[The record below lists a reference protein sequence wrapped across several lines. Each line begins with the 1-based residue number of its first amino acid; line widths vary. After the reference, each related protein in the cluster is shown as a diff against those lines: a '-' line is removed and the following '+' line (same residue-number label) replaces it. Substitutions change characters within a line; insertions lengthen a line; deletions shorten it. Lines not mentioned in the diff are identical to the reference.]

1 MIFLSRAHLLLRTF
15 FCSFHPECALS
26 CGHCAGLTD
35 AFYDLHTTR
44 AAYASECA
52 THQGTQA
59 ALAAVSQEL
68 AQFNA
73 TATTAQLLQ
82 ALFLFFISS
91 SVMSVFALF
100 FCCSFS
106 DSLLESLLESDI
118 FPVRF
123 ASFYLLSEQTVQ
135 GLVGKGHDLNLGEIC
150 VLSQFLGL
158 DIKVDVLRAN
168 NLTLQGIKA
177 RLSG

>member
-91 SVMSVFALF
+91 SVIQCKDWLVKATISIWA
-100 FCCSFS
+100 
-106 DSLLESLLESDI
+106 
-118 FPVRF
+118 RF
-123 ASFYLLSEQTVQ
+123 ACYRSSWGWTSRWTF
-135 GLVGKGHDLNLGEIC
+135 C
-150 VLSQFLGL
+150 VP
-158 DIKVDVLRAN
+158 
-168 NLTLQGIKA
+168 TT
-177 RLSG
+177 